1 MPLQWKYVG
10 EVGVRVDLHFHDRRH
25 PFTPA
30 LVYLAPAQVIDG
42 LLKIVRFEVAEEREA
57 VAEDRVV
64 ADPRFS

>member
-1 MPLQWKYVG
+1 
-10 EVGVRVDLHFHDRRH
+10 
-25 PFTPA
+25 
-30 LVYLAPAQVIDG
+30 